1 MAGEYTGCGR
11 EMIYVKKMLSEELP
25 PLSCL
30 GRIDRLFH
38 LAEEKPKPKSIAET
52 AIYALANL

>member
-1 MAGEYTGCGR
+1 
-11 EMIYVKKMLSEELP
+11 MIYVKKMLSEDLP

-30 GRIDRLFH
+30 GRVGRLFH

-52 AIYALANL
+52 AIYVLANL